1 MPTDLPCHHA
11 LPLPSVQYWGR
22 LVEEAQA
29 PHPLSSRDGRL
40 IKTIPPERRLA
51 PQELQCQLEGAL
63 AEEEDLQEEARDL
76 MCVAWGH
83 GACCYCCFVPALPGC
98 HTAGMHACA
107 MCAWHP
113 CLVTATAQ
121 QLPG

>member
-1 MPTDLPCHHA
+1 M
-11 LPLPSVQYWGR
+11 
-22 LVEEAQA
+22 EEAQA

-51 PQELQCQLEGAL
+51 PQELQCQLEGVL

-83 GACCYCCFVPALPGC
+83 GRCRYF
-98 HTAGMHACA
+98 
-107 MCAWHP
+107 
-113 CLVTATAQ
+113 
-121 QLPG
+121 